1 MATAKTITDAAYRLN
16 SILFS
21 STNQDDN
28 ALEALNNMISSWSA
42 EGLLVPY
49 NTTETF
55 TLTIGESTYT
65 IGSGG
70 SFNTDRPLRIIDAFI
85 RDSGSNDH
93 SVDVSMTRI
102 EYNAI
107 VQKDAKARPTRLY
120 FDPQYP
126 EGKVYFNCNPE
137 IAEMLYL
144 TSEKAITELA
154 TSSTTVDLPAFYKE
168 ALVYNLAIRLS
179 QESDIQLSKETLEI
193 AMFSKNTIENI
204 NALDK
209 TFKQTKLD
217 SALTNEPHKG

>member
-1 MATAKTITDAAYRLN
+1 MERRGTAC
-16 SILFS
+16 S
-21 STNQDDN
+21 
-28 ALEALNNMISSWSA
+28 
-42 EGLLVPY
+42 Y

-70 SFNTDRPLRIIDAFI
+70 DFNTVRPLRIIDAFI

-154 TSSTTVDLPAFYKE
+154 TPSTTVDLPAFYKE

-179 QESDIQLSKETLEI
+179 QELDTQLAQETLGI
-193 AMFSKNTIENI
+193 AIFNKNTIENI
-204 NALDK
+204 NARDK
-209 TFKQTKLD
+209 AFKQTRFD
-217 SALTNEPHKG
+217 SALTNELYRG